1 MKLDLTDK
9 SVLITAA
16 SKGIGF
22 SIAKQFAL
30 EGAHVVISSSNQ
42 ENVKNAVASLIE
54 LTKNEKIFGTVCNL
68 NNNEDIINLYEFAYS
83 KTNNVNILVNNCGGP
98 TPGFF
103 DNLQE
108 EDWDYSYNQVLKSAV
123 RLIKLVTPNMKE
135 NKFGRIINI
144 TSISVKQPV
153 DNLLLSNTFRSGLT
167 AFAKTISNE
176 LALHNV
182 TVNNVAPGYTLTD
195 RFKQLIMHKSN
206 TQGVSYDDMV
216 NKMCNDIP
224 AKRFAD
230 PDEIAALVL
239 FLASPLASYITG
251 TTINIDGGY
260 TKSTY

>member
-1 MKLDLTDK
+1 MNYDLK
-9 SVLITAA
+9 NKKVLITAA

-22 SIAKQFAL
+22 SIAKQFGL
-30 EGAHVVISSSNQ
+30 EGCKVVISSSNN
-42 ENVKNAVASLIE
+42 ENIDKAVNLLKSECNNLD
-54 LTKNEKIFGTVCNL
+54 IFGTVCNL
-68 NNNEDIINLYEFAYS
+68 NSKENIDNLANFANSKLGGIDILI
-83 KTNNVNILVNNCGGP
+83 NNCGGP

-103 DNLQE
+103 DTLKE
-108 EDWDYSYNQVLKSAV
+108 DDWDYSYNQVLKSAM
-123 RLIKLVTPNMKE
+123 RLIKHVVPAMKE

-176 LALHNV
+176 LAQFNI

-195 RFKQLIMHKSN
+195 RFKQLISFRAN
-206 TQGVSYDDMV
+206 TAGVTYEEMV
-216 NKMCNDIP
+216 EKMSNDIP
-224 AKRFAD
+224 MKRFAL
-230 PDEIAALVL
+230 PEEIANLVV
-239 FLASPLASYITG
+239 FLSSPNAGYITG